1 MSAPLPPNN
10 NRRASQTTDTDTNAN
25 GALSSNPQVRISN
38 TAPVTVQGTLPAQSR
53 RQAALQSVRRQLQ
66 QSSAAV
72 QPQSSIAQRYLDRAP
87 VIGTQN
93 LPELVTQPRA
103 YFRDITNMQ
112 RYVTNA
118 FPMDQEGTNMVDFNQ
133 ARADAVVTP
142 EMRAAQR
149 LALEPV
155 LRDLGFSRIRG
166 TREIEIP

>member
-1 MSAPLPPNN
+1 MSAPPPPPNS
-10 NRRASQTTDTDTNAN
+10 NRRAGQAAGANAN
-25 GALSSNPQVRISN
+25 TSTAGTAPQVRVSDLQP
-38 TAPVTVQGTLPAQSR
+38 TTLHGLQPTQAQRAVAVQNI
-53 RQAALQSVRRQLQ
+53 RRQLQ
-66 QSSAAV
+66 QSAATANV
-72 QPQSSIAQRYLDRAP
+72 HSSIAQRYLDRAL

-93 LPELVTQPRA
+93 LPELVTQPRT

-118 FPMDQEGTNMVDFNQ
+118 FPMDQEGTDMVDFNQ

-155 LRDLGFSRIRG
+155 LRDLGFSR
-166 TREIEIP
+166 